1 MAKRNIIVM
10 GGSTGSFSA
19 VKTIAAGLPEDLEAS
34 IFIVWHMS
42 PDVRSLLPDV
52 LNRSGKVPAS
62 EARGGERIKPNHIYV
77 AKPDHHLVIDG
88 EMVRTTR
95 GPKENRFR
103 PALDPL
109 FRSAAYSYRQR
120 VIGVVLSGGLD
131 DGTSGLWTVKHFGG
145 VAVVQDPNEA
155 EAPSMPDSAIHDV
168 AVDHVVRVDQ
178 MADLLVRLSC
188 ETVEMSEV
196 VMEDEKRIETE
207 VSIAKE
213 DNAFESGIMDLGEL
227 APYTCP
233 DCHGILT
240 TLRDG
245 KRPRFRCHTGH
256 AFTAD
261 ALLEA
266 LTENI
271 EASMWNAV
279 RGMEEGI
286 MLLDHMGRHLS
297 EEKRTDLALLY
308 FQRAREARERAHMI
322 RETLLQ
328 PNGLN
333 DGEILG
339 EAGEGPSKS
348 AAESRAN

>member
-1 MAKRNIIVM
+1 M
-10 GGSTGSFSA
+10 GGSMGSFSA
-19 VKTIAAGLPEDLEAS
+19 FKAIVAGLPEDLDAS

-42 PDVRSLLPDV
+42 PDVRSILPDV
-52 LNRSGKVPAS
+52 LNRSGRVRAV
-62 EARGGERIKPNHIYV
+62 EARDGERIETNRIYV

-88 EMVRTTR
+88 NIVRTTH

-109 FRSAAYSYRQR
+109 FRSAAFSYRQR

-155 EAPSMPDSAIHDV
+155 EAPSMPENAIHQV
-168 AVDHVVRVDQ
+168 AVDHVVRVEQ
-178 MADLLVRLSC
+178 MAELLTRLSS
-188 ETVEMSEV
+188 ETVDTSEI
-196 VMEDEKRIETE
+196 VMKDEKRVETE

-213 DNAFESGIMDLGEL
+213 DNAFESGIMELGEL
-227 APYTCP
+227 SPYTCP
-233 DCHGILT
+233 DCHGTLIK
-240 TLRDG
+240 LRDG
-245 KRPRFRCHTGH
+245 RRLRFRCHTGH
-256 AFTAD
+256 AFSAD

-271 EASMWNAV
+271 ETSIWSAV
-279 RGMEEGI
+279 RGIEEGI

-297 EEKRTDLALLY
+297 EEKRSDLALLY
-308 FQRAREARERAHMI
+308 FQKAREARERASVL
-322 RETLLQ
+322 RGTLMQ

-333 DGEILG
+333 DGDGASEERSS
-339 EAGEGPSKS
+339 EAVDI
-348 AAESRAN
+348 RTN